1 MSIFRL
7 GLREGD
13 GRPRASAVAAA
24 LRTFGFGP
32 VPPGAGFALTL
43 LAALALLF
51 AAPTAA
57 EAQTEITLVSNHQH
71 GQARHR
77 V

>member
-1 MSIFRL
+1 MSVFRL
-7 GLREGD
+7 DLREGG

-24 LRTFGFGP
+24 LRPSGFGP

-57 EAQTEITLVSNHQH
+57 EAQTEITLVSHLRY
-71 GQARHR
+71 GG
-77 V
+77 